1 MQQEEEEMNR
11 KRAANRTALE
21 AIGGPR
27 KKRKLDEALE
37 SLSKAQTP
45 GNNSSTSTSQ
55 PSSSSN
61 SLSTQVIRLYIFC

>member
-1 MQQEEEEMNR
+1 MNR

-37 SLSKAQTP
+37 SLSKDQKP
-45 GNNSSTSTSQ
+45 GASSTAASNTSESSNTNSS
-55 PSSSSN
+55 
-61 SLSTQVIRLYIFC
+61 QVQDCLWLLFVSFM